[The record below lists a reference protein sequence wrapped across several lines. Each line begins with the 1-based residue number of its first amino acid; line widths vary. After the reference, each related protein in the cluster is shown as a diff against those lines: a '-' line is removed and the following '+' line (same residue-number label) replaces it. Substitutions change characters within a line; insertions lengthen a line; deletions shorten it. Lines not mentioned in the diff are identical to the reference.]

1 MSVSPSNSFLSSFIN
16 NQKGWVSLPIIALL
30 LAISSLSTHFQNT
43 MIASYQWR
51 GQLTDLEE
59 DQQIWR
65 DFIDNYVT
73 SPSFHLAMLSD
84 CVGFCDLAE
93 QQASDEESTWSKDGQ
108 ILRYQWSRYDLSED
122 KDKDKDKDEDED
134 EEEESEGETTSV
146 IQTSY
151 RLCATQNQQAY
162 LCWWW
167 RDGKLLSSGWVA
179 VN

>member
-1 MSVSPSNSFLSSFIN
+1 MSIYSSNSFLSSFIN

-43 MIASYQWR
+43 MIVSYQWR
-51 GQLTDLEE
+51 GQLSDLEE

-65 DFIDNYVT
+65 DFIDDYVT
-73 SPSFHLAMLSD
+73 SPSFHLATLSD

-93 QQASDEESTWSKDGQ
+93 QQTSDEERTWSKDGQ
-108 ILRYQWSRYDLSED
+108 TLQYQWSRYDLSED
-122 KDKDKDKDEDED
+122 EDED
-134 EEEESEGETTSV
+134 EAESEGETTPV
-146 IQTSY
+146 IRTSY

-167 RDGKLLSSGWVA
+167 RDGKLLSSGWVT

>member
-1 MSVSPSNSFLSSFIN
+1 MSISSSNSFLSSFIN
-16 NQKGWVSLPIIALL
+16 TQRGWVSLPIIALL

-51 GQLTDLEE
+51 GQLSDLEE

-65 DFIDNYVT
+65 DFIDDYVA
-73 SPSFHLAMLSD
+73 SPSFYLATLSD

-93 QQASDEESTWSKDGQ
+93 QQSSDEESTWSKGEQ
-108 ILRYQWSRYDLSED
+108 TLQYQWSRYDLSED
-122 KDKDKDKDEDED
+122 D
-134 EEEESEGETTSV
+134 EESEGGTETTSV
-146 IQTSY
+146 TQTSY

>member
-1 MSVSPSNSFLSSFIN
+1 M
-16 NQKGWVSLPIIALL
+16 SLPIIALL
-30 LAISSLSTHFQNT
+30 LVISSLSTHYQET
-43 MIASYQWR
+43 MLASYQWR
-51 GQLTDLEE
+51 GQLSDVEE

-65 DFIDNYVT
+65 DFMDDYVT
-73 SPSFHLAMLSD
+73 SPSFHLATLSD

-93 QQASDEESTWSKDGQ
+93 QQTNGEERAWSKDGQ
-108 ILRYQWSRYDLSED
+108 TLYYQWSYYDLSEN
-122 KDKDKDKDEDED
+122 
-134 EEEESEGETTSV
+134 EEESEDESEATSV

-179 VN
+179 VD